1 MAQRANTV
9 RNASGSGC
17 PGAGE
22 NGAAEKGANVQHL
35 GRENAPGASQD
46 ELRPAASYGRGDSK
60 KFRDRFV
67 RQTIERVNTLRDVA
81 CGVFR
86 LRMSEAEPG
95 MEELRRIILPD
106 LPPRKA

>member
-1 MAQRANTV
+1 VPHQGRG
-9 RNASGSGC
+9 NA
-17 PGAGE
+17 
-22 NGAAEKGANVQHL
+22 
-35 GRENAPGASQD
+35 RGASQD
-46 ELRPAASYGRGDSK
+46 GRRPAAKYGRGDSK

-81 CGVFR
+81 CGVLR